1 MGHVFVGSL
10 SSQLYVDRDGQDTET
25 LVDTVYFPLNPAH
38 CMCDSMQEV
47 AEDIDLLA
55 NSTCRIA
62 NENCSQLQ
70 CTVEQSVLQSV
81 TMNVSQCE
89 NPPKVTLT
97 MVVAGNSYSAEVT
110 GNRTETINGI
120 TVMITVWYYD
130 YSMDLQ
136 VCVCD

>member
-1 MGHVFVGSL
+1 
-10 SSQLYVDRDGQDTET
+10 
-25 LVDTVYFPLNPAH
+25 
-38 CMCDSMQEV
+38 MCDSMQEV

-55 NSTCRIA
+55 NSTCHTT
-62 NENCSQLQ
+62 NNDCSQLQ
-70 CTVEQSVLQSV
+70 CTVEESALQSV
-81 TMNVSQCE
+81 IMNVSQCE

-97 MVVAGNSYSAEVT
+97 IVAVGTSYNVEVT
-110 GNRTETINGI
+110 GNTTRIINGI